1 MRILI
6 VRLSA
11 LGDIVHALPVLSAI
25 KRAMPDAQVDWLVE
39 ENYASILSIASGL
52 RKRVIVRAKKTFET
66 ADTLSF
72 GGLRGYHAAAK
83 YLWNQDYDVALD
95 LQGLI
100 KSALW
105 ARISFA
111 DRVVGFDPPN
121 LREPQAAFLYSET
134 VTPHVGPSGSRAVG
148 PSGSQAVGPSGRP
161 AVGPSGS
168 QAVGPSGRQAVG
180 SAGLHILH
188 KNLSILSAL
197 GIAPG
202 AIEMPLTPHASA
214 ETTAA
219 IETAGGSLGYIV
231 LNPGAAWP
239 NKRWP
244 PERFGALAA
253 MLQDRTGLRALVTWG
268 PSEKDLANAVVN
280 ASDGSASRAPATSVS
295 DLAVLMREAALV
307 VSGDTGP
314 LHIAAAMGTPLV
326 GLYGPTFPERNGP
339 WDPNDVVISRA
350 NVCVCHH
357 KRQCLRGAPCINEI
371 TLDEVAAAS
380 AKRLGK

>member
-1 MRILI
+1 MKILI

-11 LGDIVHALPVLSAI
+11 LGDIVHALPVLAAI
-25 KRAMPDAQVDWLVE
+25 KQAVPDAKVDWLVE
-39 ENYASILSIASGL
+39 ENYASILAIASGL
-52 RKRVIVRAKKTFET
+52 HRRIIVRARRSFET
-66 ADTLSF
+66 PDTISF
-72 GGLRGYHAAAK
+72 GGLSGYHAAAK

-100 KSALW
+100 KSSIW

-111 DRVVGFDPPN
+111 NRVVGFDGAN

-134 VTPHVGPSGSRAVG
+134 VTPLDASHVIR
-148 PSGSQAVGPSGRP
+148 
-161 AVGPSGS
+161 
-168 QAVGPSGRQAVG
+168 
-180 SAGLHILH
+180 
-188 KNLSILSAL
+188 KNLSILQAL
-197 GIAPG
+197 KIKPDT
-202 AIEMPLTPHASA
+202 IDVPLEPNASA
-214 ETTAA
+214 ATTAA
-219 IETAGGSLGYIV
+219 IEAAGGRRGFIV

-244 PERFGALAA
+244 AEKFGALAA
-253 MLQDRTGLRALVTWG
+253 SLRDRFGLSSLITWG
-268 PSEKDLANAVVN
+268 PSEQDLANAV
-280 ASDGSASRAPATSVS
+280 ASASSGAASLAPATSVS

-326 GLYGPTFPERNGP
+326 GLYGPTWPERNGP
-339 WDPNDVVISRA
+339 WDPDDVVISRA

-371 TLDEVAAAS
+371 TLDEVVAAS
-380 AKRLGK
+380 EQRLGKTQ

>member
-1 MRILI
+1 MKILI
-6 VRLSA
+6 VRMSA

-52 RKRVIVRAKKTFET
+52 RKRIIVRAEKTFET

-72 GGLRGYHAAAK
+72 GGLVGYRNAAR

-100 KSALW
+100 KSAIW

-111 DRVVGFDPPN
+111 DRVVGFDAPN

-134 VTPHVGPSGSRAVG
+134 VTPHGPSGHHVI
-148 PSGSQAVGPSGRP
+148 Q
-161 AVGPSGS
+161 
-168 QAVGPSGRQAVG
+168 
-180 SAGLHILH
+180 

-197 GIAPG
+197 DIKPG
-202 AIEMPLTPHASA
+202 AIEMPLAPHASA
-214 ETTAA
+214 ETAAA
-219 IETAGGSLGYIV
+219 IETAGPRGYIV

-253 MLQDRTGLRALVTWG
+253 MLQDRTGLRSLVTWG
-268 PSEKDLANAVVN
+268 PRETDLANAVVN
-280 ASDGSASRAPATSVS
+280 SSDGAASLAPATSVS

-339 WDPNDVVISRA
+339 WDPKDVVISRA
-350 NVCVCHH
+350 QVCVCHH
-357 KRQCLRGAPCINEI
+357 KRHCLRGAPCIEEI
-371 TLDEVAAAS
+371 TLDEVVAAS